1 MDLIDKK
8 IKNIWLLF
16 WLGTGVVYNGPKFFI
31 AVIISF
37 IPLFLLYRFRMV
49 GAGDA
54 KLIMLLCGFLGLF
67 EGAGVVFV
75 GMCFA
80 AIYSF
85 YLLYSKKILF
95 LRLCYFFSFIK
106 ITIQTKKIGHYYEVG
121 RDDPQLSIAMAP
133 WFLCGFFVWRL
144 IKIWMII

>member
-1 MDLIDKK
+1 MNELFVALLLGGAACMDLIDKK

-37 IPLFLLYRFRMV
+37 IPLFL
-49 GAGDA
+49 
-54 KLIMLLCGFLGLF
+54 
-67 EGAGVVFV
+67 
-75 GMCFA
+75 
-80 AIYSF
+80 
-85 YLLYSKKILF
+85 
-95 LRLCYFFSFIK
+95 RLCYFFSFLK

>member
-1 MDLIDKK
+1 MNELFVALLLGGAACMDLIDKK

-85 YLLYSKKILF
+85 YLLYSKKILPF
-95 LRLCYFFSFIK
+95 DHPFPLELAYRPFHKFEIDHKPSF
-106 ITIQTKKIGHYYEVG
+106 Q
-121 RDDPQLSIAMAP
+121 DCQNQ
-133 WFLCGFFVWRL
+133 
-144 IKIWMII
+144 

>member
-1 MDLIDKK
+1 MNELFVALLLGGAACMDLIDKK

-16 WLGTGVVYNGPKFFI
+16 WLGTGVVYHGPKFFI

-95 LRLCYFFSFIK
+95 FLDSTWRCFYLILIYGGQCQLKLRIFYLKCIRIKFI
-106 ITIQTKKIGHYYEVG
+106 
-121 RDDPQLSIAMAP
+121 
-133 WFLCGFFVWRL
+133 
-144 IKIWMII
+144 

>member
-1 MDLIDKK
+1 MNELFVALLLGGAACMDLIDKK

-37 IPLFLLYRFRMV
+37 IPLFLLYR
-49 GAGDA
+49 
-54 KLIMLLCGFLGLF
+54 
-67 EGAGVVFV
+67 
-75 GMCFA
+75 
-80 AIYSF
+80 YSF

-95 LRLCYFFSFIK
+95 LRLCYFFSFLK

-144 IKIWMII
+144 VKIWMII